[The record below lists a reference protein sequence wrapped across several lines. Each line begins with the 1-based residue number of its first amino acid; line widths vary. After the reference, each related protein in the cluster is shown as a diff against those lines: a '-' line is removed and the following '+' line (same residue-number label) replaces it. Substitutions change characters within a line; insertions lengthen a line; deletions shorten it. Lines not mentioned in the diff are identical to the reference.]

1 MRTTA
6 VTVTNQDCMFNLST
20 FSSVYLKYYYS
31 PLLFLPQ
38 ALEAHKTA
46 QLKRCFFDWAD
57 YLKSNPAGNTPY
69 TPSLPLLYGTK

>member
-1 MRTTA
+1 M
-6 VTVTNQDCMFNLST
+6 
-20 FSSVYLKYYYS
+20 
-31 PLLFLPQ
+31 LLLAQ

-57 YLKSNPAGNTPY
+57 YLKSNPGGNTPY